1 MQVNNSEVPN
11 NLVSS
16 QQCLMEAIADG
27 NLEEVKRIVNTPDV
41 DLNFIVNMQVC
52 VYSISNHF

>member
-1 MQVNNSEVPN
+1 
-11 NLVSS
+11 
-16 QQCLMEAIADG
+16 MEAIADG